1 MHAKVEPS
9 SPHDIS
15 ERADGPR
22 ESTRPIRALNRG
34 LDMLTELNRLER
46 AAINTLATAV
56 GPPAHHHLSDFGDL
70 AFGRLCRARSA
81 R

>member
-9 SPHDIS
+9 RPHEIS

-46 AAINTLATAV
+46 AATTPSPLRWTCRA
-56 GPPAHHHLSDFGDL
+56 PPLTGFW
-70 AFGRLCRARSA
+70 RLCV
-81 R
+81 